1 MGNKCPKCGEEDIS
15 ITHCHECGYGLDQ
28 EQIRASWHR
37 DGHWD
42 MSMSQV
48 LGRKLSW
55 TDSAE
60 IQINS
65 GKVRIDSN
73 GRVTIDGDFEITNIK
88 ES

>member
-1 MGNKCPKCGEEDIS
+1 MAECPECGAEDIS
-15 ITHCHECGYGLDQ
+15 VTHCHECGHGIDK

-42 MSMSQV
+42 MSMSKIR
-48 LGRKLSW
+48 GEKLSW

-60 IQINS
+60 IQVSN
-65 GKVRIDSN
+65 GTVRIDSN
-73 GRVTIDGDFEITNIK
+73 GKVIIDGNFSISYIN

>member
-1 MGNKCPKCGEEDIS
+1 MTDCPECGEEDIS
-15 ITHCHECGYGLDQ
+15 ITHCHECGYGLDT
-28 EQIRASWHR
+28 EEIRASWHR

-48 LGRKLSW
+48 MGQKLSW

-60 IQINS
+60 INVRN
-65 GKVRIDSN
+65 GKVKI
-73 GRVTIDGDFEITNIK
+73 GRGGKVIITGDFDISYVN